1 MYQKVLDLCHLEE
14 ISTREERNSLKK
26 ESFILEQEALYKRR
40 KKLECVLCDTQ
51 EGVEFCNIVGFD
63 ALESRNGGGF
73 SLVLLLLRTQR
84 IKGVRRDSVQEWLPS
99 EYGVYSKFRNSL
111 QNGIKPNIP
120 FSETIYDPFCDGF
133 FLYPYHPTYL
143 QVSQDQQREIEGI
156 YSLLKTR
163 QIIEID

>member
-63 ALESRNGGGF
+63 ALKSRNGGGF
-73 SLVLLLLRTQR
+73 TLALLLLRTQK
-84 IKGVRRDSVQEWLPS
+84 IKGVRRDSVQEWIPS
-99 EYGVYSKFRNSL
+99 EVEVYQKFRDSL
-111 QNGIKPNIP
+111 QKGVKPDVS
-120 FSETIYDPFCDGF
+120 FSEVVYDPFCNGF
-133 FLYPYHPTYL
+133 FIYPYYPTYM
-143 QVSQDQQREIEGI
+143 QISQAQQREVEEIFNV
-156 YSLLKTR
+156 LKTR
-163 QIIEID
+163 EIIDVD